1 MCEYCEGKGI
11 EFDVV
16 ALDTGD
22 ANYPNVFINT
32 RGEMNIITDSREYME
47 ADDLWMV
54 RINYCPMCGRRL
66 AERGK

>member
-1 MCEYCEGKGI
+1 MCEYCEDKGI
-11 EFDVV
+11 ELDVV

-22 ANYPNVFINT
+22 ANYPNVSINA
-32 RGEMNIITDSREYME
+32 RAEMRIITDSREYGE

-66 AERGK
+66 AERGQ